1 MAVAAY
7 LDGADVTSLTV
18 EGSVTHTLSGKSTA
32 AIKIPLDVAPGGI
45 YSSLYIDA
53 GAVERNFFGRVM
65 HVDEQGEE
73 THPGYVV
80 YTAVDPTQILEWRPA
95 RDADGDFSKPSF
107 MTDFPRGPQMLEE
120 ILQNSITYEGD
131 LGFSLGTFAT
141 GGVDLSGLPTDWPMS
156 ISEIVG
162 LLVQTGEVDLQFTPS
177 PTGGTLSVLNGDLG
191 VDRSGSVSFKYA
203 MGSASNCRACRRT
216 IDASELMNK
225 LWIYMGPR
233 VKSKADPAG
242 DQHWAGNI
250 TRDHP
255 GLAGLPGFGTVSDL
269 IDSSRGQFLQ
279 RMQIR
284 ILDVDYA
291 TAYQL
296 YLHWWLRE
304 SLLRAQ
310 PKTLVHLTPERGVAP
325 TFGVGDRI
333 HVQAGTSF
341 RGGFS
346 GVQRVYSLTYRWDE
360 DGVLE
365 LGEPVGQSTTPAIL
379 TSADQEVLA

>member
-7 LDGADVTSLTV
+7 LDGAHVTSLTV
-18 EGSVTHTLSGKSTA
+18 EGSVTHTLGGKSTA

-45 YSSLYIDA
+45 YSTLYVDA
-53 GAVERNFFGRVM
+53 GAAERNFFGRVM

-107 MTDFPRGPQMLEE
+107 MTDFPTGPQMLEE
-120 ILQNSITYEGD
+120 ILRNSVTYEGD

-141 GGVDLSGLPTDWPMS
+141 GGVNLSGLPTDWPMS

-177 PTGGTLSVLNGDLG
+177 PSGGTLSVLNGDLG

-203 MGSASNCRACRRT
+203 MGSTSNCRACRRT
-216 IDASELMNK
+216 VDASELMNK

-233 VKSKADPAG
+233 VKSKNDPAG

-255 GLAGLPGFGTVSDL
+255 DLAALPGFGTVSDL
-269 IDSSRGQFLQ
+269 INSSRGQFLQ

-284 ILDVDYA
+284 ILDVDYQA
-291 TAYQL
+291 AYQL

-310 PKTLVHLTPERGVAP
+310 PKTLVHLTPERGIAP

-365 LGEPVGQSTTPAIL
+365 LGEPVGQATTPAIL
-379 TSADQEVLA
+379 TSADQEALA